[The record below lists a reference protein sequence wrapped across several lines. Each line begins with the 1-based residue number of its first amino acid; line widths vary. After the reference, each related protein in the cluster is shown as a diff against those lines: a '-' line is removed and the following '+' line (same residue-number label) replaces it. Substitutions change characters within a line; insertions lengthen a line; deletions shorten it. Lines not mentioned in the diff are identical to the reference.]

1 MSRSA
6 SINQDDLRNH
16 NLSVV
21 LSTLLHSSTPLSR
34 AQLAKE
40 TGLTK
45 ATLSLL
51 AEILLS
57 NDVLE
62 QLTPQQD
69 GQSGR
74 NGRPSTP
81 LIFKPRSWAGLGMQI
96 NTDGYGC
103 VVVDLAGNTLAYQWV
118 DQVMEHTDPD
128 DIFAKLDEIVQHI
141 EHTLEQQHIHIAG
154 AALALPGL
162 VSDGNKLIVANNLGW
177 TNLEL
182 TKYDVVNRLHA
193 IADNEANLAAI
204 AQVPSYAYQGS
215 GNRTSLTYQSSFLYI
230 STDVGVGGA
239 VVRGGTVVPG
249 DHGFAGELG
258 HVSVDMNGPRCRCGR
273 RGCLEMYAGRREL
286 VKMAGLAEG
295 DEAAKSEYVSALYQL
310 WRAGNTKAVLAID
323 QALSAMASVAADAI
337 NIFDVDTIV
346 LGGFWSVFEEDL
358 PLRLKLRIAPQI
370 LARYAMDIKVLSC
383 CDIEHPAL
391 YGAAAFGLRKLID
404 HPISFMNM

>member
-1 MSRSA
+1 MAKSA

-21 LSTLLHSSTPLSR
+21 LSTLLHSEPMSR

-57 NDVLE
+57 NNVIE
-62 QLTPQQD
+62 QLAPQQD
-69 GQSGR
+69 SQLGR

-81 LIFKPRSWAGLGMQI
+81 LAFKSRSWAGLGMQI

-103 VVVDLAGNTLAYQWV
+103 IAVDIAGNTLAYQWV

-128 DIFAKLDEIVQHI
+128 DIFAKLNDIVLQVEHMLAQEHI
-141 EHTLEQQHIHIAG
+141 RIAG
-154 AALALPGL
+154 SALALPGL
-162 VSDGNKLIVANNLGW
+162 VSAGKKLIVANNLGW
-177 TNLEL
+177 TNLDL

-193 IADNEANLAAI
+193 VADNEANHAAI
-204 AQVPSYAYQGS
+204 AQVPGYATHCSTTGAQLL
-215 GNRTSLTYQSSFLYI
+215 NYQSSFLYI

-239 VVRGGTVVPG
+239 VVRSGKVVPG

-258 HVSVDMNGPRCRCGR
+258 HVSVDMNGPKCRCGR

-295 DEAAKSEYVSALYQL
+295 DEAAKSEYVAALYQL

-370 LARYAMDIKVLSC
+370 LARYAMDIKVISC
-383 CDIEHPAL
+383 CDIEHPAM
-391 YGAAAFGLRKLID
+391 YGAASMGLRNFIE
-404 HPISFMNM
+404 HPVRFLNM